1 MKIFET
7 HAHYDDSDFD
17 EDRDQL
23 ISTMLSEE
31 GALDVIVN
39 VGASLKGCEDSLS
52 LASRYE
58 KVYAAVGVHPE
69 EVESLNSDKLKWL
82 EKAVNTIIL
91 VVAIGEIGL
100 DYHYPYPGTDIQK
113 YWFCQHLNI
122 ATNINKPV
130 LIHSSEACPDPLE
143 CLKQ

>member
-17 EDRDQL
+17 EDREQL
-23 ISTMLSEE
+23 VSTMLSEE

-58 KVYAAVGVHPE
+58 KVYAA
-69 EVESLNSDKLKWL
+69 
-82 EKAVNTIIL
+82 
-91 VVAIGEIGL
+91 
-100 DYHYPYPGTDIQK
+100 
-113 YWFCQHLNI
+113 
-122 ATNINKPV
+122 
-130 LIHSSEACPDPLE
+130 
-143 CLKQ
+143 